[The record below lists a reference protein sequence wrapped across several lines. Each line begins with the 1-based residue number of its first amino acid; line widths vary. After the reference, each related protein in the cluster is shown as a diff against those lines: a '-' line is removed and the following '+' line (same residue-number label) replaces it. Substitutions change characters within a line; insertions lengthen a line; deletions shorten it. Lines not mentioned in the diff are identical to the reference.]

1 MLNRLF
7 AFPNLVTTA
16 LAILFLG
23 VAVSST
29 SARGPLD
36 EGVEQY
42 YYKRFHTA
50 AMHFEQACAADPMN
64 WKPHFYLAR
73 TLEQLKEY
81 EAAKSEFEFCFRLN
95 PFSKE
100 GRMARAAVMDLAAA
114 RESSKVLAEDPQII
128 QQALRLMNSQ
138 TGDLKNRVRAEAER
152 HAAQRMTDAAQRL
165 NMPSFAATSNNG
177 YRRWLYRNDEE
188 VSNRSFIQN
197 SYQRTDAMR
206 ESALARIEAAQRALE
221 TQKSAVNLKVLL
233 ADRSRKPGNARL
245 RALGTNL
252 YVRFYGDPS
261 RDDVPPDDPVLQL
274 KARAGSLADIT
285 PSSPYKQAF
294 NNWKKSAESTYG
306 YKPGS
311 QPSRRPG
318 AYHKFANW

>member
-1 MLNRLF
+1 M
-7 AFPNLVTTA
+7 A
-16 LAILFLG
+16 LLP
-23 VAVSST
+23 VH
-29 SARGPLD
+29 ARGAID
-36 EGVEQY
+36 DGVEQY

-81 EAAKSEFEFCFRLN
+81 EAAKQEFEFCFRLN

-138 TGDLKNRVRAEAER
+138 TSDLKSRVRVEAER
-152 HAAQRMTDAAQRL
+152 HASQRLSDAAQRL
-165 NMPSFAATSNNG
+165 GLPSFAGTDNAG
-177 YRRWLYRNDEE
+177 YRRWLYRRDDE
-188 VSNRSFIQN
+188 VSSRSFIQN
-197 SYQRTDAMR
+197 SYLRTDAMR

-221 TQKSAVNLKVLL
+221 TQKSATNLKVLL
-233 ADRSRKPGNARL
+233 ADRNHRPGNARL

-261 RDDVPPDDPVLQL
+261 RDDVPPEDPVLQL
-274 KARAGSLADIT
+274 RAKAGSLADIT

-311 QPSRRPG
+311 QPPARRPG